1 MNLQKLEHSFPDV
14 ISCIHLNLP
23 LKSLPLVYAKH
34 YQIWFL
40 VGIHDLPYSASME
53 RNTSGQAET
62 GA

>member
-1 MNLQKLEHSFPDV
+1 MHTLKLA
-14 ISCIHLNLP
+14 LP

-34 YQIWFL
+34 YQMWFL